1 MKTSTAVIGAV
12 VAVVVIAA
20 GVYMVDIEQTEEGA
34 LPDVDVSVEGGNM
47 PEFEAETGS
56 VDVTEEQTTV
66 TVPDVEITTEEET
79 ITVPD
84 VEITPPSDD

>member
-1 MKTSTAVIGAV
+1 MKTSTAIVGGI
-12 VAVVVIAA
+12 VAIVVIAA
-20 GVYMVDIEQTEEGA
+20 GVYMVDVDQTEQGSM
-34 LPDVDVSVEGGNM
+34 PDVDVSVEGGNM

-56 VDVTEEQTTV
+56 VDVTTEEETV

-84 VEITPPSDD
+84 VNVTPPSD